1 MSEEKQKTEG
11 SSRLNLSSK
20 YWKAFLVVLAAILT
34 FGGPYAA
41 YVLVNV
47 LALSY
52 AASVTAGFVLFAAGL
67 ILIWY
72 LIRKKVIS

>member
-20 YWKAFLVVLAAILT
+20 YWRVFLVVLAAVLT
-34 FGGPYAA
+34 FGGPYAV
-41 YVLVNV
+41 YVFTKAFELN
-47 LALSY
+47 Y
-52 AASVTAGFVLFAAGL
+52 SVSITAGFVLFAAGL

>member
-1 MSEEKQKTEG
+1 MSEEKQKTGG
-11 SSRLNLSSK
+11 SSRLDLNSK

-34 FGGPYAA
+34 FGGPYAVYA
-41 YVLVNV
+41 LVNI
-47 LALSY
+47 LELSY
-52 AASVTAGFVLFAAGL
+52 VVSATAGFVLFAAGL

>member
-1 MSEEKQKTEG
+1 MSEEKQKTGG
-11 SSRLNLSSK
+11 SSRLDLSSK

-34 FGGPYAA
+34 FGGPYAV
-41 YVLVNV
+41 YVLANV
-47 LALSY
+47 LELRYVIS
-52 AASVTAGFVLFAAGL
+52 ASVGFVLFAVGL